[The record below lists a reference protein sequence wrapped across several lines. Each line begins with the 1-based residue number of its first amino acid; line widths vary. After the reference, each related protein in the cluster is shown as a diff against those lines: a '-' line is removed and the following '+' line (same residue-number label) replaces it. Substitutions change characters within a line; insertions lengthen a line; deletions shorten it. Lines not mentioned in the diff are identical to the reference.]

1 MSRTRMS
8 RFSLPNEEQLQQI
21 PRPPQTRNLKR
32 PDEVFPLT
40 RTRILEQYKVGF
52 VGMMNE
58 TVGMLLI
65 PLLLGLLW
73 TLQQS
78 GSHYVLRPSGLGHFP
93 RHRHEWSFVPSV
105 RRSTIQYVTV
115 PHLQLMRT
123 CRRLVKEL
131 EVGYFLRVEGQGS
144 LVLLVVPPVTVLQG

>member
-40 RTRILEQYKVGF
+40 RTRILERYKVGF
-52 VGMMNE
+52 VGMTNE
-58 TVGMLLI
+58 TVAILLI
-65 PLLLGLLW
+65 SLLLGLLW

-78 GSHYVLRPSGLGHFP
+78 GPHYVLRPSELGHFP
-93 RHRHEWSFVPSV
+93 RHRHE
-105 RRSTIQYVTV
+105 
-115 PHLQLMRT
+115 
-123 CRRLVKEL
+123 
-131 EVGYFLRVEGQGS
+131 
-144 LVLLVVPPVTVLQG
+144 